1 MTTEEEHFVYLIEH
15 SKLQPWQKNLL
26 SSSMGMRAG
35 QINLVLYGRQCGKT
49 QFKNEYIRLIGK
61 ICRTH
66 PKQINV
72 DKRVSTCYNSI

>member
-1 MTTEEEHFVYLIEH
+1 MTTEKEDFEYLIEH

-26 SSSMGMRAG
+26 SSSMGVRAG

-61 ICRTH
+61 LMEDLQDQSET
-66 PKQINV
+66 
-72 DKRVSTCYNSI
+72 D